1 MVVLTE
7 RTKERRTI
15 AVSVPDRKEKT
26 LTKLL
31 RDHVNIGLI
40 VHTDGW
46 KG

>member
-7 RTKERRTI
+7 RTKERKTI
-15 AVSVPDRKEKT
+15 AVSVPDRKEAT

-31 RDHVNIGLI
+31 RGHVNVGST